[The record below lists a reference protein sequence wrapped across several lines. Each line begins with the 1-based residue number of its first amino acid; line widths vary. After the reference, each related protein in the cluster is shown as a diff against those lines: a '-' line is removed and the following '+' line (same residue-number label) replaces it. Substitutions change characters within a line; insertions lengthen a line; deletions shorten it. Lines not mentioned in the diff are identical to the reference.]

1 MDGRR
6 IGTLEERRWR
16 MSGDKERERERGGI
30 GGGKGVGSLAGRGW
44 SRKVGPLSQSLS
56 LDDGRTHKT
65 PF

>member
-1 MDGRR
+1 ME
-6 IGTLEERRWR
+6 TK
-16 MSGDKERERERGGI
+16 KERERGI